1 MSNVCLKVSKGMS
14 IVRRMEATPTHK
26 DGDVP
31 VKPVVRVSGLGCK
44 GLDLNSFCEGLG
56 FRL

>member
-1 MSNVCLKVSKGMS
+1 MS
-14 IVRRMEATPTHK
+14 IVRRMEATPTHN
-26 DGDVP
+26 GDVP

-44 GLDLNSFCEGLG
+44 GLDLNAFCEGLG

>member
-14 IVRRMEATPTHK
+14 IVRRMEATPTHN
-26 DGDVP
+26 GDVP

-44 GLDLNSFCEGLG
+44 GLDLNAFCEGLG